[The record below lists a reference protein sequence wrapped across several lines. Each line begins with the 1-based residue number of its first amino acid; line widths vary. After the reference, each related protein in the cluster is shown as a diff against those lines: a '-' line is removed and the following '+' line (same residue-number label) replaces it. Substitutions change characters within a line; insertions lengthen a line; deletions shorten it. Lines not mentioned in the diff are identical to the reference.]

1 MPLSIEK
8 KLPLILL
15 LAFLMLAAIGFF
27 AYHSTTS
34 LQEAVKWQKHTQ
46 DVLLKLDDTLMSV
59 TDVETGSRGFVI
71 SGTDNFLEP
80 YNRGKQN
87 ALKSLEDLKSLTADN
102 QTQVENLAQL
112 SKQVTDKIR
121 ITDGYNETRRS
132 QGLLNAVNDVSK
144 GEGDSVMNQIRL
156 SVEKIRNE
164 ELRLLKF
171 RDDNLQSTLK
181 NNFWMMAI
189 SSFAGIFAL
198 ALANFAVYFE
208 IKKRELAETN
218 LIKANQGLEKRVEE
232 RTEELKDANENLR
245 ESELFSRSVIDS
257 LSAHIAV
264 LDKTGK
270 IILVNNAWENFAEAN
285 AGIEQLGSTGIGQNY
300 LSVCEQ
306 GSSDENTQSIA
317 ENLRA
322 ILAGGKQHFTIE
334 YPCHSPS
341 EERWF
346 LMQVNAL
353 QGSDGGV
360 VVSHYN
366 ITDRVKAEQTVK
378 LSEEFNR
385 TIIESSP
392 DCFKILDLDGR
403 FIAMNTQGMCLMEID
418 DFAPFVGKK
427 WIESWEGKERKQAE
441 EAFEK
446 AVAGEGSHFEGFC
459 KTAKGTSKWWEVAV
473 APVRGENGK
482 VHRVISVSREV
493 TERKNNEIE
502 RERLLL
508 NERNSRR
515 EAEIANRLRDEFMAT
530 ISHELRTPL
539 NAILGWARIIQSN
552 KTDEK
557 NKARAVDTII
567 KNAETQNRLIEDLM
581 DVARIIS
588 GKLVLELEDVNAEE
602 LVLSSIETVK
612 PSAAEKSISLALKV
626 DESAKETNISGDPNR
641 LRQIILNLLTNA
653 VKFTPKGG
661 QINVSLA
668 QIDNRA
674 IVKIKDN
681 GVGISEEFLPF
692 VFERFRQDAANL
704 KQSGGLGLGLAIVR
718 QLTELHGG
726 SVSVESEGQDK
737 GATFTVILPVA
748 SEAKTSSAK
757 NI

>member
-15 LAFLMLAAIGFF
+15 LAFLMLAALSFF
-27 AYHSTTS
+27 AYHSTSS

-46 DVLLKLDDTLMSV
+46 NVLLKLDDTLMSV
-59 TDVETGSRGFVI
+59 IDVETGARGFVI

-87 ALKSLEDLKSLTADN
+87 SLKLLEELKSLTADN
-102 QTQVENLAQL
+102 QTQSENLTQL
-112 SKQVTDKIR
+112 SKSVSDKIR
-121 ITDGYNETRRS
+121 IMDSYVETRRS
-132 QGLLNAVNDVSK
+132 QGLLNTVNEVSK

-156 SVEKIRNE
+156 TVEKMRNE

-171 RDDNLQSTLK
+171 RDDNLQSTLN
-181 NNFWMMAI
+181 NNFWMMLV
-189 SSFAGIFAL
+189 SSIAGVFAL

-208 IKKRELAETN
+208 IKKREVAETN
-218 LIKANQGLEKRVEE
+218 LIKANQGLEQRVEE
-232 RTEELKDANENLR
+232 RTEELKEVNESLR

-270 IILVNNAWENFAEAN
+270 ITLVNNAWENFAEAN
-285 AGIEQLGSTGIGQNY
+285 AGIEQLASTSVGQNY

-306 GSSDENTQSIA
+306 ESADENSQNIA

-322 ILAGGKQHFTIE
+322 ILEGEKTHFTIE

-392 DCFKILDLDGR
+392 DCFKILDLEGR
-403 FIAMNTQGMCLMEID
+403 FVAMNTQGMCLMEID
-418 DFAPFVGKK
+418 DFKPFIGKK
-427 WIESWEGKERKQAE
+427 WVDNWEGRERKLAE
-441 EAFEK
+441 ESFQK
-446 AVAGEGSHFEGFC
+446 ALNGEGSHFEGFC

-482 VHRVISVSREV
+482 VHRVISVSRDV

-539 NAILGWARIIQSN
+539 NAILGWARIMQST

-557 NKARAVDTII
+557 NKAKAVDTII

-588 GKLVLELEDVNAEE
+588 GKLVLEVEEVNAEE
-602 LVLSSIETVK
+602 LVSSSLETVK
-612 PSAAEKSISLALKV
+612 PSAAEKSISLDLQI
-626 DESAKETNISGDPNR
+626 DENAKDANISGDPNR

-653 VKFTPKGG
+653 VKFTPEDGR
-661 QINVSLA
+661 IDVSLGRKDE
-668 QIDNRA
+668 QIS
-674 IVKIKDN
+674 IKIKDN

-692 VFERFRQDAANL
+692 VFERFRQDAANI

-737 GATFTVILPVA
+737 GATFTVIFPIA
-748 SEAKTSSAK
+748 PKA
-757 NI
+757 

>member
-1 MPLSIEK
+1 MPLSFEK

-27 AYHSTTS
+27 AYHSTSS

-46 DVLLKLDDTLMSV
+46 DVLIKLDDTLMSV

-80 YNRGKQN
+80 YNKGKQT
-87 ALKSLEDLKSLTADN
+87 ALKSLEDLKSLTSDN
-102 QTQVENLAQL
+102 QTQAENLAQL
-112 SKQVTDKIR
+112 SKQVDAKLR
-121 ITDGYNETRRS
+121 IMDAYNETRRS

-144 GEGDSVMNQIRL
+144 GEGDAVMNQIRL
-156 SVEKIRNE
+156 SVEKMRSE

-181 NNFWMMAI
+181 NNFWMMVI

-208 IKKRELAETN
+208 IKRREAAEKD
-218 LIKANQGLEKRVEE
+218 LVKANQGLEKRVEE
-232 RTEELKDANENLR
+232 RTEELEKANENLR

-285 AGIEQLGSTGIGQNY
+285 AGIEQIASTSIGQNY

-306 GSSDENTQSIA
+306 ESSDENLQTVA
-317 ENLRA
+317 DNLRA
-322 ILAGGKQHFTIE
+322 ILEGEKQHFTIE

-378 LSEEFNR
+378 LNEEFNR
-385 TIIESSP
+385 TLIESSP

-403 FIAMNTQGMCLMEID
+403 FMSMNTQGMCLMEID
-418 DFAPFVGKK
+418 DFSEFVGNK
-427 WIESWEGKERKQAE
+427 WVDTWEGKERRLAE
-441 EAFEK
+441 EAFQK
-446 AVAGEGSHFEGFC
+446 ALDGKGSNFEGFC
-459 KTAKGTSKWWEVAV
+459 KTAKGNSKWWEVAV

-482 VHRVISVSREV
+482 VDRVISVSREV
-493 TERKNNEIE
+493 TERKNNELE
-502 RERLLL
+502 RERLLR

-515 EAEIANRLRDEFMAT
+515 EAEIATRLRDEFMAT

-539 NAILGWARIIQSN
+539 NAILGWSRIIQSN

-557 NKARAVDTII
+557 TKVKAVDTII

-581 DVARIIS
+581 DVSRIIS
-588 GKLVLELEDVNAEE
+588 GKLVLELEDLSAEE
-602 LVLSSIETVK
+602 LVSSSIETVK
-612 PSAAEKSISLALKV
+612 PSAGEKSISLTLSV
-626 DESAKETNISGDPNR
+626 DENAKETNISGDPNR

-653 VKFTPKGG
+653 VKFTPEGG
-661 QINVSLA
+661 QINVSLTEKDS
-668 QIDNRA
+668 QA
-674 IVKIKDN
+674 IIKIKDN

-748 SEAKTSSAK
+748 TKAEIVQVAK
-757 NI
+757 

>member
-27 AYHSTTS
+27 AYHSTSS

-59 TDVETGSRGFVI
+59 IDVETGARGFI
-71 SGTDNFLEP
+71 IGGTDNFLEP

-87 ALKSLEDLKSLTADN
+87 SLKLLEELKSLTADN
-102 QTQVENLAQL
+102 QTQAENLTQL
-112 SKQVTDKIR
+112 SKSVNDKIR
-121 ITDGYNETRRS
+121 IMDSYVETRRS
-132 QGLLNAVNDVSK
+132 QGLLNAVNEVSK

-156 SVEKIRNE
+156 TVEKMRNE

-171 RDDNLQSTLK
+171 RDENLQSTLN
-181 NNFWMMAI
+181 NNFWMMLV
-189 SSFAGIFAL
+189 SSIAGIFAL
-198 ALANFAVYFE
+198 ALANFAVFFE
-208 IKKRELAETN
+208 IKKREVAEKN
-218 LIKANQGLEKRVEE
+218 LIKANQGLEQRVEE
-232 RTEELKDANENLR
+232 RTEELKAVNESLR
-245 ESELFSRSVIDS
+245 ESELFNRSVIDS

-270 IILVNNAWENFAEAN
+270 ITLVNNAWENFAEAN
-285 AGIEQLGSTGIGQNY
+285 AGIEQLASTNVGQNY

-306 GSSDENTQSIA
+306 EGADENSQNIA

-322 ILAGGKQHFTIE
+322 ILEGEKTHFTIE

-378 LSEEFNR
+378 ISEEFNR

-403 FIAMNTQGMCLMEID
+403 FLAMNTQGMCLMEID
-418 DFAPFVGKK
+418 DFKPFVGKK
-427 WIESWEGKERKQAE
+427 WIDNWEGRERKLAE
-441 EAFEK
+441 ESFQK
-446 AVAGEGSHFEGFC
+446 ALNGEGSNFEGFC

-515 EAEIANRLRDEFMAT
+515 EAEIATRLRDEFMAT

-539 NAILGWARIIQSN
+539 NAILGWARIMQSG

-557 NKARAVDTII
+557 NKAKAVETII

-588 GKLVLELEDVNAEE
+588 GKLVLEVEEVNAEE
-602 LVLSSIETVK
+602 LVSSSLETVK
-612 PSAAEKSISLALKV
+612 PSAAEKSISLDLQI
-626 DESAKETNISGDPNR
+626 DENAKAANISGDPNR
-641 LRQIILNLLTNA
+641 LRQIVLNLLTNA
-653 VKFTPKGG
+653 VKFTPEGG
-661 QINVSLA
+661 RIDVSLE
-668 QIDNRA
+668 QKDEKVI
-674 IVKIKDN
+674 IKIKDN

-726 SVSVESEGQDK
+726 SVSVESDGQNK
-737 GATFTVILPVA
+737 GATFTIILPLA
-748 SEAKTSSAK
+748 SEAK
-757 NI
+757 N

>member
-1 MPLSIEK
+1 
-8 KLPLILL
+8 
-15 LAFLMLAAIGFF
+15 MLAAIGFF
-27 AYHSTTS
+27 AYQSTTS

-46 DVLLKLDDTLMSV
+46 EVLLKLDDTVMSV
-59 TDVETGSRGFVI
+59 NDVETGSRGFVI
-71 SGTDNFLEP
+71 TGTDNFLEP
-80 YNRGKQN
+80 YNNGKQN
-87 ALKSLEDLKSLTADN
+87 SIKSLEDLKVLTADN
-102 QTQVENLAQL
+102 QTQIDNLALL
-112 SKQVTDKIR
+112 SIQVSDKLR
-121 ITDGYNETRRS
+121 LMDSYNETRRS
-132 QGLLNAVNDVSK
+132 QGLLNAVNEVSK
-144 GEGDSVMNQIRL
+144 GEGDQVMNQIRL
-156 SVEKIRNE
+156 TVEKMRNE

-171 RDDNLQSTLK
+171 RDDNLQSTLN
-181 NNFWMMAI
+181 NNFWLMVI

-198 ALANFAVYFE
+198 ALANYAVYFE
-208 IKKRELAETN
+208 IKKREHAEAD

-232 RTEELKDANENLR
+232 RTEELEKVNENLR
-245 ESELFSRSVIDS
+245 ISELFSRSVIDS

-270 IILVNNAWENFAEAN
+270 IIMVNNAWENFAEAN
-285 AGIEQLGSTGIGQNY
+285 AGIEQLNATSIGQNY

-322 ILAGGKQHFTIE
+322 ILEGEKQHFTIE

-353 QGSDGGV
+353 QGSDSGV

-403 FIAMNTQGMCLMEID
+403 FVAMNTQGMCLMEID
-418 DFAPFVGKK
+418 DFTPFVGKK
-427 WIESWEGKERKQAE
+427 WVENWEGRERKLAE

-446 AVAGEGSHFEGFC
+446 AVGGEGSNFEGFC
-459 KTAKGTSKWWEVAV
+459 KTAKGNSKWWEVAV

-482 VHRVISVSREV
+482 IHRVISVSRDV
-493 TERKNNEIE
+493 SERKNNEIE
-502 RERLLL
+502 RERLLR

-515 EAEIANRLRDEFMAT
+515 EAEIATRLRDEFMAT

-539 NAILGWARIIQSN
+539 NAIMGWARILQFD

-557 NKARAVDTII
+557 NKAKALETII

-581 DVARIIS
+581 DVSRIIS
-588 GKLVLELEDVNAEE
+588 GKLVLELEEVNAEE
-602 LVLSSIETVK
+602 LVLTSIETVK
-612 PSAAEKSISLALKV
+612 PSAAEKSISLALNI
-626 DESAKETNISGDPNR
+626 DESAKETIISGDPNR

-653 VKFTPKGG
+653 VKFTPEGG
-661 QINVSLA
+661 RVDVSLE
-668 QIDNRA
+668 QKDSQA

-726 SVSVESEGQDK
+726 SVSVESEGQGK
-737 GATFTVILPVA
+737 GATFTVVLPVA